1 MKLVFPN
8 ANTSEAQI
16 TRILFETK
24 FCPSYL
30 KGRAGSEYDD
40 AATREDDE
48 EAWCRG
54 EAGADNDGDV
64 DDNNVDDKGVDDD
77 DDDDDVEG
85 RGLVL
90 SWGQMFLSPAWHPAF
105 LSPTATFTLCF
116 IFQIIFSICGGD
128 CESENFAQRPIR
140 PFSWK
145 NFKTT
150 IFTVALFMVQISPK
164 YFIH

>member
-1 MKLVFPN
+1 MPQDFP
-8 ANTSEAQI
+8 
-16 TRILFETK
+16 
-24 FCPSYL
+24 
-30 KGRAGSEYDD
+30 YDVN
-40 AATREDDE
+40 
-48 EAWCRG
+48 
-54 EAGADNDGDV
+54 DNDVANNDVDDNDV

-140 PFSWK
+140 PFSSK
-145 NFKTT
+145 DFKTT
-150 IFTVALFMVQISPK
+150 IFTVALFMVQISLK
-164 YFIH
+164 YFHSLEPQNHITLNLSQIFDTHPSTSLLKVPLTP